1 MGTLIGDSMN
11 ELISVIVPVYNVEK
25 YVETCIGSIMRQTY
39 KNIEIIAV
47 NDGSTDTSLDILN
60 RLHAVDNRIIIINK
74 SNEGVSKARNSGMA
88 NANGQYIMFVDGDDW
103 IEPDTCE
110 KAYIEIKKSNSDIV
124 MWAYKRDFL
133 SNVKENL
140 YFGNEILVWES
151 NQCRDLWRRM
161 IGPIHDQ
168 LAQPQITDS
177 MITVWGKLY
186 RKDILCGHKFLDIEE
201 IGIEDAF
208 FNIEVFQSV
217 HKVVYLPNSFYHYR
231 KEVNTSLTHSYNKNK
246 VYLWQNMYTK
256 IKQILLELKENE
268 DCSIAL
274 ENRIAIGILG
284 LGINISEDTSMSYK
298 EKKKEFYNILNMP
311 HYEHALSK
319 LDLSYFP
326 PYWKVFFYMAKTKK
340 VDFLLILLVIINW
353 IRRN

>member
-1 MGTLIGDSMN
+1 MGTIIGDSMN

-25 YVETCIGSIMRQTY
+25 YVETCIGSIMKQTY
-39 KNIEIIAV
+39 KNIEIIVV

-60 RLHAVDNRIIIINK
+60 KLYAVDNRIIIINK
-74 SNEGVSKARNSGMA
+74 SNEGVSKARNSGISH
-88 NANGQYIMFVDGDDW
+88 ANGQYIMFVDGDDW

-110 KAYIEIKKSNSDIV
+110 KAYTEIKKSNSDIV

-140 YFGNEILVWES
+140 YFGNEVLEWEGD
-151 NQCRDLWRRM
+151 QCRDLWRRM
-161 IGPIHDQ
+161 IGPVQEQ

-186 RKDILCGHKFLDIEE
+186 RKGILLGHKFLDIEE

-231 KEVNTSLTHSYNKNK
+231 KEINTSLTHSYNKNK

-268 DCSIAL
+268 DCTVAL
-274 ENRIAIGILG
+274 ENRIAIGVLG
-284 LGINISEDTSMSYK
+284 LGINISEDTSMTYK
-298 EKKKEFYNILNMP
+298 EKKNEFYNILNMP

-326 PYWKVFFYMAKTKK
+326 SYWKVFFHMAKTKK
-340 VDFLLILLVIINW
+340 VDFLLILLAIINW